1 MALPFFPYGEDT
13 YANVRDRTSESQ
25 RQELEVLLV
34 AIKKNDIFHNQEC
47 NLLNFKGS
55 VDLMENQKNRASILF
70 PFSLIEQRVGR
81 LRTVEQMRLY
91 SRL

>member
-1 MALPFFPYGEDT
+1 MRMSETGRVKASGKSSWCCWSLSKRMIFF
-13 YANVRDRTSESQ
+13 
-25 RQELEVLLV
+25 
-34 AIKKNDIFHNQEC
+34 IINQEC
-47 NLLNFKGS
+47 NLLNLKGS
-55 VDLMENQKNRASILF
+55 VNLMENQKNRASILF